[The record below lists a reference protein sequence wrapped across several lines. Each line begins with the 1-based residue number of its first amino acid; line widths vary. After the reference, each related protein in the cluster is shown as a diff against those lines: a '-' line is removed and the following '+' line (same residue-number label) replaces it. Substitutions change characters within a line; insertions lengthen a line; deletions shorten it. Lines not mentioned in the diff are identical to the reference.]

1 MSSVENLQNKLQ
13 TILFDESEQSR
24 KYDNLDPAKDADYML
39 YSPKAVGYNTTAEQ
53 KFLFQN
59 LVLGLDSAVYTV
71 LDIGCGRCDLYGY
84 LNEFYDEI
92 IGYTGVDMNPIMCD
106 LATQKYNLDSPL
118 CSTFENLEIHNHD
131 WVVAAGY
138 FTQRK
143 CATEDED
150 LIKLFSDV
158 DKMYSLANRNV
169 SFNLLSPINNKI
181 HEGFFYV
188 HPGLVLDMLLEKY
201 KFVNLRHNYSKDV
214 YTVTIYKI

>member
-1 MSSVENLQNKLQ
+1 MNSVSDLQTKLQN
-13 TILFDESEQSR
+13 ILFDESESYK
-24 KYDNLDPAKDADYML
+24 KYDELDPATDEDYML

-59 LVLGLDSAVYTV
+59 LVLGLDSSVYTV

-84 LNEFYDEI
+84 LSEISNEVF
-92 IGYTGVDMNPIMCD
+92 GYNGVDMNPIMCD
-106 LATQKYNLDSPL
+106 LATKKYNLDTPI
-118 CSTFENLEIHNHD
+118 CSTFENLKIHNHD

-150 LIKLFSDV
+150 LIKLFTDV
-158 DKMYSLANRNV
+158 EKMYSLSDRIV

-181 HEGFFYV
+181 QEGFFYV

-201 KFVNLRHNYSKDV
+201 KYVNLRHNYSKDV